1 MKRLALFALC
11 TVLLAPG
18 VVLADSV
25 QIQPSKDNSLYEDP
39 SGSLSNGAGIYL
51 FAGLTAQPAIRRAL
65 LQFDIAGNVP
75 PGVTITDVSLSMRMS
90 KTIVGPI
97 DMVLHRVVTDWGEGT
112 TDAPGEEGT
121 GAPASGNDATW
132 LHTFSP
138 SSFWLVDGGDFD
150 PVASASTPVGQIGNY
165 TWAATPEFFADVE
178 SWRDD
183 PASNY
188 GWIMIG
194 DETVVSAKRFDS
206 RESVSPP
213 VLTVTWD
220 SPDPVPALSKS
231 GILVAL
237 LALAFSSAIVI
248 GRRRL

>member
-97 DMVLHRVVTDWGEGT
+97 DMVLHRVLTDWGEGT

-165 TWAATPEFFADVE
+165 TWASTPELISDVE

-194 DETVVSAKRFDS
+194 DETGVSAKRFDS
-206 RESVSPP
+206 RESVTPP

-220 SPDPVPALSKS
+220 SPDPVPAISKS
-231 GILVAL
+231 GILVAA
-237 LALAFSSAIVI
+237 LALVFSSAIVI
-248 GRRRL
+248 ARRRL

>member
-11 TVLLAPG
+11 AVLLAPG

-39 SGSLSNGAGIYL
+39 LGSLSNGAGIYL

-150 PVASASTPVGQIGNY
+150 PVSSASTPVGQIGNY
-165 TWAATPEFFADVE
+165 TWASTPELIADVE

-194 DETVVSAKRFDS
+194 DETMVSAKRFDS

-248 GRRRL
+248 GRRRG